1 MKQLC
6 LNDPSG
12 LTKSV
17 KLPAEVRPA
26 LLTAPTLTGR

>member
-6 LNDPSG
+6 LDDPSG

-17 KLPAEVRPA
+17 KLPAEVRCA
-26 LLTAPTLTGR
+26 HAFVAPLAG